1 MVEFAGR
8 NADMKLRINPNVA
21 RLVCSKSGR
30 EVVASDFSRPVG
42 LCRCCPSPGK
52 PVVVEY
58 DRELVLADLAGRV
71 LGRMPGPGI
80 WRFAPLLPVVGVG
93 DEYAADL
100 GGAPVSRHGRLS
112 AELGVEVYLKNE
124 GTSPSGSFKDRGL
137 AVGVAFGAACGARR
151 FCLPTQGNAGV
162 AACLFSARLGLPGC
176 VVYMPD
182 GYQGCVYH
190 RACEFFGG
198 EVRFAGTN
206 IAAAGRAMRADLE
219 AELESGEFV
228 DMSTFFEPGRLEG
241 KKTMGFEIAAA
252 FAGRPLPDAIVYPTG
267 GGTGLVGIWKAFEE
281 LIGLG
286 LLDPAR
292 ARVPRMVAVQS
303 ANCAPVVEA
312 FEKGL
317 DDVAPVNSR
326 GTIADGLDVPG
337 AIMGHGILRV
347 LRASGGSAVAVPEEA
362 IASAFARCG
371 RLGIAAGV
379 ESAATLA
386 AVGAMRE
393 SGAVR
398 PGESVLLLLTGSH
411 LIPLSRTGR
420 AATVLVRSGEAR

>member
-1 MVEFAGR
+1 
-8 NADMKLRINPNVA
+8 MKLRINPNVA
-21 RLVCSKSGR
+21 RFVCSKSGQEIEAR
-30 EVVASDFSRPVG
+30 GFSRPVG
-42 LCRCCPSPGK
+42 LCRCCASPGK

-58 DRELVLADLAGRV
+58 DRELVLGDLAGRG
-71 LGRMPGPGI
+71 LGRAPGPGI
-80 WRFAPLLPVVGVG
+80 WRFAPLLPVLGVS

-100 GGAPVSRHGRLS
+100 GGAPVVRHDLLS
-112 AELGVEVYLKNE
+112 AELGVEVYIKNE
-124 GTSPSGSFKDRGL
+124 GASPSGSFKDRGL
-137 AVGVAFGAACGARR
+137 AVGVALGVACGARR

-162 AACLFSARLGLPGC
+162 AACLFSARFGLPGC
-176 VVYMPD
+176 VVYIPD

-198 EVRFAGTN
+198 EVRFAGAN
-206 IAAAGRAMRADLE
+206 IAAAGRAMRADLT
-219 AELESGEFV
+219 AELASGELV

-252 FAGRPLPDAIVYPTG
+252 FEGRPLPDAIVYPTG

-281 LIGLG
+281 LVGLG

-292 ARVPRMVAVQS
+292 TMLPRMVAVQS

-317 DDVAPVNSR
+317 DDVVPVTSR
-326 GTIADGLDVPG
+326 RTIADGLDVPG

-347 LRASGGSAVAVPEEA
+347 LRASGGVAVAVSEDA
-362 IASAFARCG
+362 IAAAFARCG
-371 RLGIAAGV
+371 HLGIAAGV

-386 AVGAMRE
+386 ALRAMRE
-393 SGAVR
+393 TGTVSSGER
-398 PGESVLLLLTGSH
+398 VLLLLTGSH
-411 LIPLSRTGR
+411 LIPLSRR
-420 AATVLVRSGEAR
+420 EL